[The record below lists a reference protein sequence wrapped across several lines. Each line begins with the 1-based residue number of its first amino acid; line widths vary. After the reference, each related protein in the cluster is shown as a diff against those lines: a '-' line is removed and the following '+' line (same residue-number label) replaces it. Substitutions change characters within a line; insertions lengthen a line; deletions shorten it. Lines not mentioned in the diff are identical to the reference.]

1 MICFKSDVYDLD
13 NLKHVEELLDFSAR
27 MRFDGEDDTFYYGG
41 YGDNTILF
49 LDRNPDNPVELTET
63 MGSLRY
69 MPEDY
74 REKN

>member
-1 MICFKSDVYDLD
+1 MCKYMF
-13 NLKHVEELLDFSAR
+13 R
-27 MRFDGEDDTFYYGG
+27 R
-41 YGDNTILF
+41 
-49 LDRNPDNPVELTET
+49 NPVELTET